1 MRLHLSL
8 KAGRILG
15 CIIILL
21 FIAAIV
27 FCNMI
32 LCKSSK
38 YVTPENEV
46 NYRQYIFIPYGEEEK
61 YLGHIGSQSYAYGPG
76 SFAVSVDGS
85 VYVLDSFNRKIK
97 RYTAGGGFM
106 YSVAIPDKQGGVD
119 FEIKDGTIYLLCND
133 SGIYTMSPGDK
144 VWTRQGYSQ
153 LKHLAGMFTANGEV
167 YLRSWESGSLQLSSP
182 NGLIFSEAEAS
193 PLKGESLESDLF
205 YSCVLRSAGEESYV
219 LLQETLN
226 QKRPYSEL
234 RVIKYKGDEIKET
247 ALAAPL
253 EYYIYSNPFKKLYLT
268 QSGDVYQ
275 LVPAENGVIIFYVP
289 WFAGE
294 KTRITE
300 KLIEENRAK

>member
-21 FIAAIV
+21 FIGAIV

-106 YSVAIPDKQGGVD
+106 YSVALPDKQGGVD

-144 VWTRQGYSQ
+144 VWTRQGYSHLSILRYVYRQ
-153 LKHLAGMFTANGEV
+153 RRGILKKLGKRQSTASSPQGPF
-167 YLRSWESGSLQLSSP
+167 SGS
-182 NGLIFSEAEAS
+182 EAS
-193 PLKGESLESDLF
+193 P
-205 YSCVLRSAGEESYV
+205 VAG
-219 LLQETLN
+219 
-226 QKRPYSEL
+226 
-234 RVIKYKGDEIKET
+234 T
-247 ALAAPL
+247 A
-253 EYYIYSNPFKKLYLT
+253 
-268 QSGDVYQ
+268 
-275 LVPAENGVIIFYVP
+275 
-289 WFAGE
+289 
-294 KTRITE
+294 
-300 KLIEENRAK
+300 